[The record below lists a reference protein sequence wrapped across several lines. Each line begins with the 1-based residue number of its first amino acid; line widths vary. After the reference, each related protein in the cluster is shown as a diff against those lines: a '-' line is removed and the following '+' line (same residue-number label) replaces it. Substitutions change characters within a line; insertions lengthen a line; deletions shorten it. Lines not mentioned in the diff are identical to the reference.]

1 MPKKRPAYAPTAPGG
16 SLAPLDLSEHTLAD
30 LEIEDERSLRHV
42 SIYADLKEVIAQSGY
57 TFLVLPPS
65 LVGRW
70 DRALLLNL
78 TFWGATD
85 GSGARVG
92 GDILVD
98 RTLPADVVAHVAW
111 HHLAATALHS
121 SGPPSADALFLG
133 EAIASAFDLYLVGR
147 LLGHAP
153 ASTFLETQVPAMA
166 EAAEAAGLSEAGI
179 DALLNDVAR
188 APEASFESLRQ
199 LLFDATRALLR
210 CRSATDGLR
219 ALASFDEH
227 PFAPLLHRY
236 ELSNWVLHARAYV
249 ADPLAADPAVEA
261 LDQAL
266 RAAPDAVEHLRA
278 AWVAPALPRG

>member
-1 MPKKRPAYAPTAPGG
+1 MPKKPARPPADAPPAPA
-16 SLAPLDLSEHTLAD
+16 APLALAQHTLRD
-30 LEIEDERSLRHV
+30 LAIEDERSMRHV
-42 SIYADLKEVIAQSGY
+42 ALYGELKEVLTKSGY
-57 TFLVLPPS
+57 AFLVLPPA
-65 LVGRW
+65 LEGRW

-98 RTLPADVVAHVAW
+98 RSLPADVVAHVAW
-111 HHLAATALHS
+111 HHLAAAALHPA
-121 SGPPSADALFLG
+121 GPASADALFLG

-153 ASTFLETQVPAMA
+153 SSTFLETQVPAMA
-166 EAAEAAGLSEAGI
+166 EAAEAAGLSEAGL

-188 APEASFESLRQ
+188 APEAAFESLRQ

-210 CRSATDGLR
+210 CATATDGLR
-219 ALASFDEH
+219 ALASLDAH
-227 PFAPLLHRY
+227 PLAPLLHRY

-261 LDQAL
+261 LDRAL

-278 AWVAPALPRG
+278 AWVAPALAR

>member
-1 MPKKRPAYAPTAPGG
+1 MPKKPARPSVDAPPE
-16 SLAPLDLSEHTLAD
+16 APLALAQHALSD

-42 SIYADLKEVIAQSGY
+42 AIYSELKEVLKRSGY
-57 TFLVLPPS
+57 TFLVLPPA
-65 LVGRW
+65 LEGRW

-98 RTLPADVVAHVAW
+98 RSLPADVVAHVAW
-111 HHLAATALHS
+111 HHLAATALHP
-121 SGPPSADALFLG
+121 SGPASADALFLG

-166 EAAEAAGLSEAGI
+166 EAAEAAGLSEAGL

-188 APEASFESLRQ
+188 APEAAFESLRQ

-210 CRSATDGLR
+210 CASATEGLR
-219 ALASFDEH
+219 ALAALDDH
-227 PFAPLLHRY
+227 PLAPLLHRY

-249 ADPLAADPAVEA
+249 ADPLATDPAVDA
-261 LDQAL
+261 LDRAL

-278 AWVAPALPRG
+278 AWVPPALARP